1 MNKFKIVF
9 ITCCILFFTIINN
22 GFVNAKIEQVT
33 ANSNSSSN
41 SSSSSTSNEFGKF
54 SFQHFLIII
63 FVVGIMLFLSFSLI
77 QVRIRLKNRMIDR
90 IPRKIMPFLRPGD
103 LSNKQRTI
111 ILNEIVRSK
120 QIQSK
125 IEPTMIGGNSVA
137 SNIGHLGWGP
147 PNSEYSKV
155 HFKTSISKSWI
166 VLESAATHY
175 SSHLKKDPK
184 SCIRDY
190 VEFLLE
196 QCPQLDRHHANHYI
210 DTYEKARFSDQEF
223 TLEQY
228 TQFMSNLIVLIK
240 AFEFGDISI
249 SNNNNNNYNSNDPLN
264 FSSSSNKLKIN

>member
-1 MNKFKIVF
+1 MNKLKIVF
-9 ITCCILFFTIINN
+9 ITSCILFLTIINN
-22 GFVNAKIEQVT
+22 VNAKVDSITEG
-33 ANSNSSSN
+33 SNNNSN
-41 SSSSSTSNEFGKF
+41 SSSSSSNEFGKF

-125 IEPTMIGGNSVA
+125 IEPTMIGGNSAA

-190 VEFLLE
+190 IEFLLE
-196 QCPQLDRHHANHYI
+196 QCPQLDRKHANHYI
-210 DTYEKARFSDQEF
+210 DIYEKARFSDQEF

-249 SNNNNNNYNSNDPLN
+249 SNNNNEYNNSNPLN
-264 FSSSSNKLKIN
+264 LSSSSNKLKIN